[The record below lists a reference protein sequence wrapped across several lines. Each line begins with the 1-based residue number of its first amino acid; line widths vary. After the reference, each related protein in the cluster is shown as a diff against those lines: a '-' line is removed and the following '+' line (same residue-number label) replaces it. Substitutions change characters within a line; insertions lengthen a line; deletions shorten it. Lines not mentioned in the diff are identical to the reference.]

1 VTVTCHVR
9 EFDRGNFFDND
20 VWEVVGTVT
29 RTFAAAGPGTIQMN
43 NSEGK
48 VTINFTLSPPLGV
61 IQQPLSPER
70 PAALPTKIGPLLA
83 LDLVGIDFSVPQA
96 DIREWLSNPEFTP
109 YPAIAGALFKLMGG
123 KRLRRP
129 VFMDVIVFNYENTP
143 GVPSPRRIAEVD
155 LALLARAV
163 VRGHNT
169 RYGEAV
175 SNLQSLL
182 Q

>member
-1 VTVTCHVR
+1 
-9 EFDRGNFFDND
+9 
-20 VWEVVGTVT
+20 
-29 RTFAAAGPGTIQMN
+29 
-43 NSEGK
+43 
-48 VTINFTLSPPLGV
+48 
-61 IQQPLSPER
+61 
-70 PAALPTKIGPLLA
+70 
-83 LDLVGIDFSVPQA
+83 
-96 DIREWLSNPEFTP
+96 
-109 YPAIAGALFKLMGG
+109 
-123 KRLRRP
+123 
-129 VFMDVIVFNYENTP
+129 MDVIVFNYENTP